1 MTKLQAVNTPFDVIV
16 IGAGHAGCEA
26 ALVAARMGAKTALVT
41 IDQKAIARMSC
52 NPSVGG
58 IGKSHLVCELD
69 ALGGEIAVN
78 TDYTGI
84 QFRILNTRK
93 GPAVQSHRVQCDK
106 SAFSLRMQ
114 AILYTTKNLT
124 VIEDLVIGILVK
136 NGKTRGIQL
145 KTNEKIEGKT
155 VVLATGTFLNGTIH
169 IGNKSFHGG

>member
-1 MTKLQAVNTPFDVIV
+1 MNAYDVIV

-26 ALVAARMGAKTALVT
+26 ALVTARMGVKTALVT

-52 NPSVGG
+52 NPSIGG

-93 GPAVQSHRVQCDK
+93 GPAVQSYRAQCDK

-114 AILYTTKNLT
+114 AVLNATKNIT
-124 VIEDLVIGILVK
+124 IIEDLAIGILVE
-136 NGKTRGIQL
+136 NGKLRGIQL
-145 KTNEKIEGKT
+145 K
-155 VVLATGTFLNGTIH
+155 
-169 IGNKSFHGG
+169 

>member
-1 MTKLQAVNTPFDVIV
+1 MNTSQAINIPYDVIV

-26 ALVAARMGAKTALVT
+26 ALVAARMGVRTALVT

-93 GPAVQSHRVQCDK
+93 GPAVQSYRAQCDK

-114 AILYTTKNLT
+114 AVLNATKNIAI
-124 VIEDLVIGILVK
+124 IEDMVIGILVE
-136 NGKTRGIQL
+136 NGKLRGIQL
-145 KTNEKIEGKT
+145 KNSGKIEGKT
-155 VVLATGTFLNGTIH
+155 VIL
-169 IGNKSFHGG
+169 

>member
-1 MTKLQAVNTPFDVIV
+1 MNAYDVIV

-26 ALVAARMGAKTALVT
+26 ALVTARMGVKTALVT

-52 NPSVGG
+52 NPSIGG

-93 GPAVQSHRVQCDK
+93 GPAVQSYRAQCDK

-114 AILYTTKNLT
+114 AVLNATQNLT
-124 VIEDLVIGILVK
+124 IIEDIVLGIWVE
-136 NGKTRGIQL
+136 NG
-145 KTNEKIEGKT
+145 
-155 VVLATGTFLNGTIH
+155 
-169 IGNKSFHGG
+169 